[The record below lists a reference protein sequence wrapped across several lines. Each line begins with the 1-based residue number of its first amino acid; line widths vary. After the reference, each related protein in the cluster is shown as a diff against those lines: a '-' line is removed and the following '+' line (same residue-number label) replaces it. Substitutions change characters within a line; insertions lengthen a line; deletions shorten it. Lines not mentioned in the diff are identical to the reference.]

1 MLGPRRSCRQT
12 NVSGRDSTGLADIEP
27 RRSGNGAVVLCLFYL
42 RVAICLHECSSSLPP
57 SFSSDLLFDI
67 ISSLSPPPPSLF
79 DCRWSVPCPS
89 FTFTWI
95 PVNFILKVNRTSRR
109 SLYSVD
115 SSLSLSSRLPS
126 LVNCNWL
133 GWIECWKKRS
143 HWLLAYRPQTTTNN
157 YCYVRTRRSPEP
169 HPRLI
174 EYHWQRSFLIG
185 RLCFRSS
192 EGRCPLPITNR
203 SFTFSLLYLFIYFI
217 FFLNNIW
224 LNFSLPNNYVARS
237 KRISTLL

>member
-115 SSLSLSSRLPS
+115 SSLSLSLLVFHLLSIVTGWDELNVERRDRIGCWPTGHRLRPIIIVTSERGEAPSRIHAS
-126 LVNCNWL
+126 SNITGRDHSWL
-133 GWIECWKKRS
+133 ADFASVHQRGGAHYQLQIALS
-143 HWLLAYRPQTTTNN
+143 H
-157 YCYVRTRRSPEP
+157 
-169 HPRLI
+169 
-174 EYHWQRSFLIG
+174 FL
-185 RLCFRSS
+185 
-192 EGRCPLPITNR
+192 
-203 SFTFSLLYLFIYFI
+203 FSIYLFIL
-217 FFLNNIW
+217 FF
-224 LNFSLPNNYVARS
+224 F
-237 KRISTLL
+237 